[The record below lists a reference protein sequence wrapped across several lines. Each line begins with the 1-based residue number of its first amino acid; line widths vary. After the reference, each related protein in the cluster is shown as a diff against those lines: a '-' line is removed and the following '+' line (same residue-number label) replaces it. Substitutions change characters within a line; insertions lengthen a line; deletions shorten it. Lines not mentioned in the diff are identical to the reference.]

1 MSLSNNKICK
11 IFPDL
16 KKKKL
21 SLDYQIK
28 NIYNYSD
35 NR

>member
-1 MSLSNNKICK
+1 MSLSNNKLCK

-16 KKKKL
+16 KKKL

-28 NIYNYSD
+28 NIYN
-35 NR
+35 